1 MSVLQL
7 NYDKHFNQ
15 ENWLEFY
22 TFVYQENFDLIWN

>member
-7 NYDKHFNQ
+7 NYDEHFNQ

-22 TFVYQENFDLIWN
+22 TFVYQEII